1 MFPHATVCADL
12 TVVEVHRGDLVFSVF
27 KKKKLARR
35 LDLNG
40 GYCHSRD
47 IREALI
53 KYIRKLLVYCST
65 VVNEN
70 N

>member
-1 MFPHATVCADL
+1 MLPHPTVCADL

-40 GYCHSRD
+40 GYCHPRD

-53 KYIRKLLVYCST
+53 KNHKKAFSILQHGCK
-65 VVNEN
+65 
-70 N
+70 